1 MLVENLGAVT
11 LVNGLLRIE
20 TLKVEPNGEQTNSG
34 EILIPAN
41 LVGPILDGLVNA
53 AKDLETKLQDQ
64 IGEANEAGANGKKA
78 KDKKKTKN

>member
-11 LVNGLLRIE
+11 LVNGVLRIE
-20 TLKVEPNGEQTNSG
+20 TLKVQPNGEQIGSG

-53 AKDLETKLQDQ
+53 AKDLESKLQDQ
-64 IGEANEAGANGKKA
+64 IGEAKDADSNGKKV
-78 KDKKKTKN
+78 KNNNKTKN

>member
-41 LVGPILDGLVNA
+41 LVGPILAGLVNA
-53 AKDLETKLQDQ
+53 AKDLESKLQDQ
-64 IGEANEAGANGKKA
+64 IGEANEAGSNGKKA